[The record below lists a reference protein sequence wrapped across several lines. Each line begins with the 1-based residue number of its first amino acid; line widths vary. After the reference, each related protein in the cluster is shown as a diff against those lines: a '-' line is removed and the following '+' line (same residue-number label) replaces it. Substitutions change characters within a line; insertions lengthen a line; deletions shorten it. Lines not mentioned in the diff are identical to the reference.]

1 MTMCS
6 LFQNFSYNETSQ
18 FLETVHRDFPE
29 LTKLYSIGKTVQGR
43 DLLVLELSRQD
54 SNPKPSLK
62 LTSGALGR
70 GAVGGQLLLKLVQ
83 HAVENNEEDLR
94 VR

>member
-1 MTMCS
+1 MCS
-6 LFQNFSYNETSQ
+6 LFQNFSYNETFQ

-29 LTKLYSIGKTVQGR
+29 LTKLYSVGKTVQGR

-54 SNPKPSLK
+54 SNPQPSLK
-62 LTSGALGR
+62 LTSGR
-70 GAVGGQLLLKLVQ
+70 GVVGGHLLLKLVQ
-83 HAVENNEEDLR
+83 HVVENNEEDLR